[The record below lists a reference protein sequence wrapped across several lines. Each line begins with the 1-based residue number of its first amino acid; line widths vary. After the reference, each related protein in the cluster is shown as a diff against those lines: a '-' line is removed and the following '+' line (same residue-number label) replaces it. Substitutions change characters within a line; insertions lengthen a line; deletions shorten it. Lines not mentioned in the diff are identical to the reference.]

1 MYVLYILYSI
11 VILISLESS
20 RDEDIC
26 LGEFVTFT
34 CTGYGVLYLKWNL
47 TNHSGSH
54 RSKSFA
60 ANGVIGETESLKGF
74 IANLTGIDTNGAR
87 KGNITLKL
95 SALVQLEMNKTTIE
109 CSTLTSN
116 GKISKQTALIV
127 EGKVYDPRIIIII
140 NTLLFRLQCS
150 TFKFEL

>member
-11 VILISLESS
+11 VTLISLESS

-26 LGEFVTFT
+26 WGEFVTFT

-60 ANGVIGETESLKGF
+60 LNGVIGETDSVNGF
-74 IANLTGIDTNGAR
+74 IANLTGIDTNGAI
-87 KGNITLKL
+87 KGRQHHPQ
-95 SALVQLEMNKTTIE
+95 AL
-109 CSTLTSN
+109 CS
-116 GKISKQTALIV
+116 
-127 EGKVYDPRIIIII
+127 R
-140 NTLLFRLQCS
+140 S
-150 TFKFEL
+150 TRDE

>member
-11 VILISLESS
+11 VTLISLESS
-20 RDEDIC
+20 TDEDIC

-60 ANGVIGETESLKGF
+60 LNGVIGETDSINGF

-95 SALVQLEMNKTTIE
+95 SALVQLEMNETTIE
-109 CSTLTSN
+109 CGTLTSS

-127 EGKVYDPRIIIII
+127 EGKVYDCRLI
-140 NTLLFRLQCS
+140 NY
-150 TFKFEL
+150 